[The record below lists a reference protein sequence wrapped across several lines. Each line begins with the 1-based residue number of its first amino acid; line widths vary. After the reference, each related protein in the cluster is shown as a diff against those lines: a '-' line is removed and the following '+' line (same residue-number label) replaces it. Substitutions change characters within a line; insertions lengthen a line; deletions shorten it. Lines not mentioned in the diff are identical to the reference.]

1 MWNTVKWGLTGLIVF
16 LVVTL
21 SGVVGYAIADDDDG
35 SSQVDGRGD
44 AASSDSNADFG
55 VLSEVEQ
62 ILEEDFVNPDAVTDE
77 VLERGSIDGIIA
89 ALGDPHTIYISPED
103 FASGIDII
111 SGSFQGIGANV
122 DQDPTTGEI
131 TIVAPFRGS
140 PAEEAGILPGDV
152 ILAVDGESTE
162 GWSVADAVER
172 IRGEEGTTVTLTVRH
187 SDRTTEELPITRG
200 TIVIPT
206 VFSHDV
212 MDENGEVVPDL
223 TYIEIQQFTDQTV
236 ADLSNELERVV
247 AEGYKGL
254 VLDLRRNPGG
264 GLDATVA
271 VADMFLDGGTVLTQ
285 VDREGDETVYEASE
299 GGEAVD
305 IPVAILV
312 SEGSASGSEVLAG
325 ALRDHGRATLIG
337 TQTFGKGS
345 VNHIRELSNGG
356 ALYVTIARWL
366 TPNGTLIE
374 GVGLTPDVPVE
385 LDPQVLSDELQNGY
399 GPQMTAAIAA
409 LNEQLAAAAQ

>member
-16 LVVTL
+16 LVVAL
-21 SGVVGYAIADDDDG
+21 SGVVGYAIADDDEG
-35 SSQVDGRGD
+35 AQVDAGGD
-44 AASSDSNADFG
+44 SASSDSNADFG
-55 VLSEVEQ
+55 VLTEVEQ

-77 VLERGSIDGIIA
+77 VLERGSIDGMIA
-89 ALGDPHTIYISPED
+89 ALGDPHTVYISPED
-103 FASGIDII
+103 FGSGIDII

-187 SDRTTEELPITRG
+187 SDRTTEDLPITRG

-206 VFSHDV
+206 VFAHDV
-212 MDENGEVVPDL
+212 MDENGSVVPDL
-223 TYIEIQQFTDQTV
+223 AYIEIQQFTDQTV
-236 ADLSNELERVV
+236 QDLSTELERVV
-247 AEGYKGL
+247 DEGYKGI

-264 GLDATVA
+264 GLDSTVA
-271 VADMFLDGGTVLTQ
+271 VADMFLDGGIVLTQ

-325 ALRDHGRATLIG
+325 ALRDHDRATIIG

-385 LDPQVLSDELQNGY
+385 LDPDALSAELQNGY

-409 LNEQLAAAAQ
+409 LNEQLAAAAR